1 MKTSTAVALLS
12 AYIVLSSVA
21 FYNFSHVFVHIINFF
36 PSLFIWWFF
45 LKKIFIKS
53 DNINNPIVVPLSVFP
68 ISIAVMMGLEIFI
81 NPAHYLL
88 IHVCYVLIVHVVL
101 LYQLRAFGGRMLSFT
116 KRDYVIVYP
125 IIIIDFLLFGILFL
139 SKIPDNLL
147 VLTMAIASFVMILI
161 AHLINRKA
169 HKKTYNWGVI
179 GGILFILSDFMMA
192 YDSFIRKSLT
202 NDILIKILFYV
213 GILSIY
219 NSFVDDEEVDY
230 KEKAPR
236 AITLEADIH

>member
-1 MKTSTAVALLS
+1 MKTSTAVALLC
-12 AYIVLSSVA
+12 AYVILSTLV
-21 FYNFSHVFVHIINFF
+21 FYDFSHVFVHIVNFF

-45 LKKIFIKS
+45 SKKTSHKSENRNKTFI
-53 DNINNPIVVPLSVFP
+53 VPLSVFP
-68 ISIAVMMGLEIFI
+68 ISVALMIGLEVFI

-88 IHVCYVLIVHVVL
+88 IHVWYVLMVHVVL

-116 KRDYVIVYP
+116 KRDYVVVYP
-125 IIIIDFLLFGILFL
+125 IIVIDFLLFGILFL

-147 VLTMAIASFVMILI
+147 VLTMVIASFVMILI

-169 HKKTYNWGVI
+169 NKKPYIWGI
-179 GGILFILSDFMMA
+179 TGGILFFLSDFVMA
-192 YDSFIRKSLT
+192 YDSFIQKSLT
-202 NDILIKILFYV
+202 NDILIKILFYT

-219 NSFVDDEEVDY
+219 NSFVNDEEVNY
-230 KEKAPR
+230 KEKTPR

>member
-1 MKTSTAVALLS
+1 MKTSTAVALLC
-12 AYIVLSSVA
+12 AYVILSSLA
-21 FYNFSHVFVHIINFF
+21 FYDLSHVFVHIVNFF

-45 LKKIFIKS
+45 SKKTFHKS
-53 DNINNPIVVPLSVFP
+53 DNLNKPFIVPLSVFP
-68 ISIAVMMGLEIFI
+68 ISVALMIGLEIFI

-88 IHVCYVLIVHVVL
+88 IHVCYVLMVHIVL
-101 LYQLRAFGGRMLSFT
+101 LYQLRALGGRMLSFT
-116 KRDYVIVYP
+116 KRDYVVVYP
-125 IIIIDFLLFGILFL
+125 IIVIDFLLFGILFL

-147 VLTMAIASFVMILI
+147 VLTMSIASFVMILI

-169 HKKTYNWGVI
+169 NKKPYSWGI
-179 GGILFILSDFMMA
+179 TGGIFFILSDFIMA
-192 YDSFIRKSLT
+192 YDSFIQKSLT

-219 NSFVDDEEVDY
+219 NSFVEEEVNY

-236 AITLEADIH
+236 AVSLEAEIH